1 MNNLLRWVRQH
12 PILVFLAWF
21 FPVGWA
27 IAFIPQIAMAT
38 AGTDLPIEPFI
49 ILSTWFGLLL
59 PVVVIVR
66 LVDGAAGLQRLRQQI
81 TRVRA
86 NPGWYALGLVLVPAL
101 TLALAIATFGLPNV
115 TPATWLNAIVVGFLL
130 QTVVGFATT
139 NLWEEVAWIGFV
151 QARLQT
157 RYGVLLA
164 VLITAV
170 LFALQHVP
178 LFVGQSMG
186 FVIPVAFFVLTIPF
200 RALMAWIYNRTDSLF
215 VVGLVHAAGAGAI
228 AGTITGVGL
237 LPRGSLLPQ
246 WLGGPSATANSTRA
260 WLILLGFVGLVNLF
274 ISYVGAGLQDD
285 PRAVLFSW
293 PAIATFAVLGVLGI
307 VLSHRTGFPAAWD
320 ARVSNVQRLLIPA
333 LLGIAIGVVQSAL

>member
-27 IAFIPQIAMAT
+27 IVFIPQIAMAT
-38 AGTDLPIEPFI
+38 AGMDLPIEPFI

-66 LVDGAAGLQRLRQQI
+66 LV
-81 TRVRA
+81 
-86 NPGWYALGLVLVPAL
+86 
-101 TLALAIATFGLPNV
+101 
-115 TPATWLNAIVVGFLL
+115 VGS
-130 QTVVGFATT
+130 
-139 NLWEEVAWIGFV
+139 
-151 QARLQT
+151 ARLQT

-215 VVGLVHAAGAGAI
+215 VVGLVHAAGDGAI
-228 AGTITGVGL
+228 AGTITGV
-237 LPRGSLLPQ
+237 
-246 WLGGPSATANSTRA
+246 
-260 WLILLGFVGLVNLF
+260 
-274 ISYVGAGLQDD
+274 
-285 PRAVLFSW
+285 
-293 PAIATFAVLGVLGI
+293 
-307 VLSHRTGFPAAWD
+307 
-320 ARVSNVQRLLIPA
+320 
-333 LLGIAIGVVQSAL
+333 

>member
-27 IAFIPQIAMAT
+27 IVFIPQIAMAT
-38 AGTDLPIEPFI
+38 AGMDLPIEPFI

-66 LVDGAAGLQRLRQQI
+66 LVDGAAGVQRLRQQI

-139 NLWEEVAWIGFV
+139 NLWEEVAWMGFV

-215 VVGLVHAAGAGAI
+215 VVGLVHAAGDGAI

-237 LPRGSLLPQ
+237 LPRLYDGYDIGLF
-246 WLGGPSATANSTRA
+246 GIFANVIIGLIVIAVTRA
-260 WLILLGFVGLVNLF
+260 RLGLP
-274 ISYVGAGLQDD
+274 ARPA
-285 PRAVLFSW
+285 PRVT
-293 PAIATFAVLGVLGI
+293 PHV
-307 VLSHRTGFPAAWD
+307 AA
-320 ARVSNVQRLLIPA
+320 A
-333 LLGIAIGVVQSAL
+333 